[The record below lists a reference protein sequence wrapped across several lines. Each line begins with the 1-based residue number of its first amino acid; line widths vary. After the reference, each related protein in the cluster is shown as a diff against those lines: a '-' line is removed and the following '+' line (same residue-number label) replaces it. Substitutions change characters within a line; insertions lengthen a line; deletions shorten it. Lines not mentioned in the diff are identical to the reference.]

1 MQANPRR
8 TDDPADG
15 PASHHSAGFPPGFPQ
30 ADRLAKRGLTVHVS
44 ELDIS
49 AATLGCLAAADIID
63 VPQLVQQ
70 PADDLLTVPRF
81 GALELYEIVCQ
92 LNAHG
97 LSLPP
102 VQGGRARGNV
112 TLRNREILRLRL
124 IDGLTFVQIANQ
136 VGLQRERVRQI
147 LLSHYG
153 LTGQPPAVKARQ
165 WREGVQRVRSQVYR
179 S

>member
-15 PASHHSAGFPPGFPQ
+15 PASHHSAGFPPGFAQ
-30 ADRLAKRGLTVHVS
+30 ADRLTRRGLTVHVT

-49 AATLGCLAAADIID
+49 AATLACLAAAGISD

-70 PADDLLTVPRF
+70 PADDLLAVPDF

-92 LNAHG
+92 INDRG

-102 VQGGRARGNV
+102 VPGGRARGHI

-124 IDGLTFVQIANQ
+124 IDGLTFAEIGEQ

-147 LLSHYG
+147 LRSKYG
-153 LTGQPPAVKARQ
+153 LQAPPPAVKARQ
-165 WREGVQRVRSQVYR
+165 WREDVQRTRNQMYGS
-179 S
+179 

>member
-8 TDDPADG
+8 TNDPAGG
-15 PASHHSAGFPPGFPQ
+15 PASHRSAGSSPGFPQ
-30 ADRLAKRGLTVHVS
+30 ADRLARRGCTVHVS

-49 AATLGCLAAADIID
+49 AATLACLAAVGVID
-63 VPQLVQQ
+63 VPQLIQQ
-70 PADDLLTVPRF
+70 PADDLLAVPHF

-92 LNAHG
+92 LNDHG

-102 VQGGRARGNV
+102 VQGGGARG
-112 TLRNREILRLRL
+112 TITPRNRDILRLRL
-124 IDGLTFVQIANQ
+124 IDGLTLAAIAER
-136 VGLQRERVRQI
+136 VSLKKERVRQI
-147 LLSHYG
+147 LRLHYG

-165 WREGVQRVRSQVYR
+165 WREDVQRTRQVLG